1 MKSCRFNS
9 TTNFFFF
16 LSHLE
21 SVLLHLSSQAVT
33 VTLHQTPF
41 TKTAVLFSK
50 TWEKFYFWF
59 AVRWYQPVHRQ
70 NSQTNLVM
78 VIVVSAWLIVL
89 QSSSVVNESQHEPQG
104 KMPFS
109 SPPHT
114 TVESLECLWFTNTNI
129 PSIQDARRPF
139 LFLYPFF
146 FFFIVTN

>member
-1 MKSCRFNS
+1 M
-9 TTNFFFF
+9 
-16 LSHLE
+16 
-21 SVLLHLSSQAVT
+21 
-33 VTLHQTPF
+33 
-41 TKTAVLFSK
+41 
-50 TWEKFYFWF
+50 
-59 AVRWYQPVHRQ
+59 HRQ

-104 KMPFS
+104 KMLFS

-139 LFLYPFF
+139 LSFFYIPFF
-146 FFFIVTN
+146 FFFYCYKLMTNVYLG